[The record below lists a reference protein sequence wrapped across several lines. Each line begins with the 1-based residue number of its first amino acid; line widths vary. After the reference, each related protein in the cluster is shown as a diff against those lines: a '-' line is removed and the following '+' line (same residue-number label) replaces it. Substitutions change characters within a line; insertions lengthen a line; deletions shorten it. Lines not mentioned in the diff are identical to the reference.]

1 MSGLKLNFADDS
13 ASTSIVGGKPV
24 HSVKRK
30 RQLSSS
36 SSSSPSSEE
45 EVEEEASK
53 VVLEHAELNGES
65 DTDKKKKHG
74 QKSVPKKAPK
84 KSSIHKTPEQSR
96 PIYEDYL
103 PDTANLDSKLEKIVK
118 SFLEKNTPKQKDEDE
133 EEAAADQQASSKPAP
148 KKPSKAKVDQSKK
161 QTADQKVLLQI
172 SKSFEVL
179 QKKLNKALESAN
191 SSR

>member
-1 MSGLKLNFADDS
+1 M
-13 ASTSIVGGKPV
+13 
-24 HSVKRK
+24 
-30 RQLSSS
+30 
-36 SSSSPSSEE
+36 
-45 EVEEEASK
+45 EEEASK

-74 QKSVPKKAPK
+74 QKSAPK
-84 KSSIHKTPEQSR
+84 KSPKKPTVNKGPEQGR

-118 SFLEKNTPKQKDEDE
+118 AFLEKNTPKQKDEE
-133 EEAAADQQASSKPAP
+133 EEEAADQQASSKPAP
-148 KKPSKAKVDQSKK
+148 KRSKAKVDQSKK
-161 QTADQKVLLQI
+161 TADQKVLLQI

>member
-36 SSSSPSSEE
+36 SSSSSSSEE

-65 DTDKKKKHG
+65 DTDKKKKHS
-74 QKSVPKKAPK
+74 QKSAPK
-84 KSSIHKTPEQSR
+84 KSPKKPTVHKSPEQGR

-118 SFLEKNTPKQKDEDE
+118 SFLEKNTPKQKDEE
-133 EEAAADQQASSKPAP
+133 EEEVSADQQASSKPAP
-148 KKPSKAKVDQSKK
+148 KKTKAKGDQSKK